1 MLTSRF
7 VTGALTAAAMLFAA
21 SFSMTVAVSAG
32 QTPSAAGAQEIR
44 LLASLNSCIQTRFQD
59 IDFKF
64 GIRRVIK
71 PGETP
76 HRFEPETVREI
87 SAVRDLEDA
96 GLRVVL
102 YLTGRQVL
110 RDKPP
115 LAGLSHQMAWEL
127 IKGPVLITPAPT
139 AGGSTATGSAS
150 AAPLSMDLWDDSRLA
165 MQSFGKVDSREFALA
180 GWNFVARPVRA
191 ESMCLNC
198 HHESTAAG
206 NTLKVGDPIGV
217 VLYGYTATR

>member
-1 MLTSRF
+1 MPTSRF
-7 VTGALTAAAMLFAA
+7 VAGALTVAAMLFVA

-32 QTPSAAGAQEIR
+32 QTPSAARAQETR
-44 LLASLNSCIQTRFQD
+44 LLSSLNSCIQARFQD
-59 IDFKF
+59 IDLKF

-76 HRFEPETVREI
+76 HRFEPETVREL

-115 LAGLSHQMAWEL
+115 LAGLTNQMTWEL
-127 IKGPVLITPAPT
+127 IKGPVLITQATT
-139 AGGSTATGSAS
+139 ASSSAGVPCSAS
-150 AAPLSMDLWDDSRLA
+150 PIT
-165 MQSFGKVDSREFALA
+165 
-180 GWNFVARPVRA
+180 PV
-191 ESMCLNC
+191 S
-198 HHESTAAG
+198 
-206 NTLKVGDPIGV
+206 
-217 VLYGYTATR
+217 